1 MANRYLNRAKT
12 HTRTSYVLCVLD
24 FIEHTHTR
32 THNAWITLTLTIYT
46 GENQCV
52 FRMFFFSGGNTS
64 KTQSEN
70 IGFESCCQRR
80 LLRTPSWKMLVSLE
94 ALPCDTS
101 DMGEGPIDQW
111 GKGSWIPRMAFF
123 RCGNQIKHV
132 FGLSN
137 LWPKTRPNC

>member
-24 FIEHTHTR
+24 FIEHTHTH
-32 THNAWITLTLTIYT
+32 T
-46 GENQCV
+46 QCLDYFDFDHLHGWKPV
-52 FRMFFFSGGNTS
+52 CFQNVFFSGGNTS